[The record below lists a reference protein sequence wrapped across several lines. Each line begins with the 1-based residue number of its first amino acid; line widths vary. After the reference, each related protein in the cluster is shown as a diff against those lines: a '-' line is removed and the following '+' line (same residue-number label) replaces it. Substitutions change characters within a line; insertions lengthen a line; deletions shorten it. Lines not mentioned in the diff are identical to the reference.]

1 MSRIGKQLIT
11 VPTDVEVTINSNN
24 IKVKGPKGELEYNK
38 KQNKLICWNCRIK
51 FPILDG
57 SIPDMLIEDGE
68 TF

>member
-1 MSRIGKQLIT
+1 MTLNKAILDILACPKC
-11 VPTDVEVTINSNN
+11 
-24 IKVKGPKGELEYNK
+24 KGELEYNK